1 MSQAYDVI
9 IVGAGVIGL
18 SSAVML
24 RQAGVERI
32 LVIDKGAPGR
42 EASWAGGGILSPIH
56 PHKYP
61 GPLAALCA
69 RSAILYPQF
78 IRDLEE
84 IAGFSTEFR
93 STGLLRLGQKPED
106 LADIQAFHSDHNT
119 PFSVLD
125 NIGAT
130 AIEPAL
136 SPEFSTV
143 VYEADINQVRNP
155 RLLKALI
162 TACSRMGI
170 DMLSKD
176 PVERLLLSGSTV
188 QGVQTTRAA
197 YHSQETV
204 LAAGAWTG
212 HLMERSLQRSL
223 KVVPVHGE
231 MLRIETFPPLIKAI
245 LIHDGHYLIPR
256 ADGQVIIGST
266 LHDWG
271 FDKKV
276 CLESVQTLLAA
287 AIKIVPALA
296 HCEWK
301 QAWAG
306 LRPASPD
313 RLPYLG
319 RPLDI
324 DGLTVATGHYRN
336 GLLLGPATAEAV
348 TSTILGT
355 EPVLDLGPYAVD
367 RKVPEFRL

>member
-9 IVGAGVIGL
+9 IVGAGVVGL

-24 RQAGVERI
+24 RQAGIKRI
-32 LVIDKGAPGR
+32 LVVDKGAPGR

-69 RSAILYPQF
+69 RSATLYPKF
-78 IRDLEE
+78 IKDIEE
-84 IAGFSTEFR
+84 LAAFSTEFR
-93 STGLLRLGQKPED
+93 STGLIRLGQNSDD
-106 LADIQAFHSDHNT
+106 LAEIQAFHSKHGT
-119 PFSVLD
+119 PFRVLD
-125 NIGAT
+125 KAE
-130 AIEPAL
+130 AKEIEPAL
-136 SPEFSTV
+136 SPDFSTV
-143 VYEADINQVRNP
+143 LYEADINQVRNP

-162 TACSRMGI
+162 TACSRLGVEL
-170 DMLSKD
+170 LSDD
-176 PVERLLLSGSTV
+176 PVERLLVSGDTV
-188 QGVQTTRAA
+188 EGVQTTRAA
-197 YHSQETV
+197 YHGEETV
-204 LAAGAWTG
+204 LSAGAWSG
-212 HLMERSLQRSL
+212 RIMERSLRRSL
-223 KVVPVHGE
+223 KVVPIHGE
-231 MLRIETFPPLIKAI
+231 MLRVETFPPLIKAI

-276 CLESVQTLLAA
+276 CLESVQGLLAA
-287 AIKIVPALA
+287 AIRIVPALA

-313 RLPYLG
+313 RLPYIG
-319 RPLDI
+319 RPVGI
-324 DGLTVATGHYRN
+324 AGLTVATGHYRN

-355 EPVLDLGPYAVD
+355 DPTLDLSPYAVD

>member
-32 LVIDKGAPGR
+32 LIIDKGAPGR

-61 GPLAALCA
+61 KPLAALCA
-69 RSAILYPQF
+69 RSATLYPDF
-78 IRDLEE
+78 IASLEE
-84 IAGFSTEFR
+84 LAGFSTEFR
-93 STGLLRLGQKPED
+93 STGILRLGMDSSD
-106 LADIQAFHSDHNT
+106 LTEIRDFHSKHGT
-119 PFSVLD
+119 EFQVLD
-125 NIGAT
+125 NNGAR

-136 SPEFSTV
+136 STEFSTV
-143 VYEADINQVRNP
+143 LYEAKINQVRNP

-162 TACSRMGI
+162 AACARLGVDIRS
-170 DMLSKD
+170 DD
-176 PVERLLLSGSTV
+176 PVERLLTTGSTIS
-188 QGVQTTRAA
+188 GVQTTRGAF
-197 YHSQETV
+197 HSKETV
-204 LAAGAWTG
+204 LAAGAWSG
-212 HLMERSLQRSL
+212 RLMERSLQRTL
-223 KVVPVHGE
+223 KVVPIHGE
-231 MLRIETFPPLIKAI
+231 MLRIETFPPLIKTI

-276 CLESVQTLLAA
+276 CLDSIQTLLAA
-287 AIKIVPALA
+287 ALQIAPSLA

-319 RPLDI
+319 RPEGLE
-324 DGLTVATGHYRN
+324 GLTIATGHYRN
-336 GLLLGPATAEAV
+336 GLLLGPASAEAV
-348 TSTILGT
+348 TSTILGKEST
-355 EPVLDLGPYAVD
+355 LDLSPYSPD
-367 RKVPEFRL
+367 RKLPDFVL

>member
-32 LVIDKGAPGR
+32 LVVDKGAPGR

-61 GPLAALCA
+61 GPLAALCT
-69 RSAILYPQF
+69 RSATLYPKF
-78 IRDLEE
+78 INDIEDL
-84 IAGFSTEFR
+84 AGFSTEFR
-93 STGLLRLGQKPED
+93 STGLIRLGQQPQD
-106 LADIQAFHSDHNT
+106 LADIQAFHTKHQT
-119 PFSVLD
+119 PFRVLNND
-125 NIGAT
+125 QARE
-130 AIEPAL
+130 IEPAL
-136 SPEFSTV
+136 SSDFSTV
-143 VYEADINQVRNP
+143 VYQSEINQVRNP

-162 TACSRMGI
+162 AACSRLGI
-170 DMLSKD
+170 ELLSKD
-176 PVERLLLSGSTV
+176 PVERLLVSGTTV
-188 QGVQTTRAA
+188 EGVETTRAA
-197 YHSQETV
+197 YHGNETV
-204 LAAGAWTG
+204 LSAGAWSG
-212 HLMERSLQRSL
+212 RLMERSLRRSL
-223 KVVPVHGE
+223 KVVPIHGE

-287 AIKIVPALA
+287 AIRMVPALA

-313 RLPYLG
+313 RLPYIG
-319 RPLDI
+319 RPENI
-324 DGLTVATGHYRN
+324 KGLTVATGHYRN

-348 TSTILGT
+348 TATILGSA
-355 EPVLDLGPYAVD
+355 PKLDLSPYAVD